1 MAITTNKKFLI
12 AIILFLVLIAEG
24 CVHMLKENRKM
35 LTLDKAKIISEEKA
49 KELGYDLTEL
59 EVIADELNL
68 IWNQHRKDAPEGFY
82 SLDRELRGRQ
92 YWAIYYRP
100 KEINQVGGDLFVFI
114 DKEAGTVIGYLRGQ

>member
-1 MAITTNKKFLI
+1 MDINKRFLI
-12 AIILFLVLIAEG
+12 IIVLFFLLIAEG
-24 CVHMLKENRKM
+24 CVHISKENKKM
-35 LTLDKAKIISEEKA
+35 LALDKAVIISGEKA
-49 KELGYDLTEL
+49 KELGYDLVSL
-59 EVIADELNL
+59 EIIADEQNL

-82 SLDRELRGRQ
+82 SLDRELRDKQ